1 MKIQAVLPVDKAQEN
16 SLRHLHRFRSAL
28 KTFILVV
35 IVLDRKQWPI
45 RGRTPTRA
53 LESIQSMADHSQKWN
68 DRSNNKRTRSGNSD
82 GIIAITSKL
91 DSLGCD
97 MKKLKENVHAI
108 QVGCGLCRGTH
119 LDKESRHRVGLLGYY
134 THIDNRPPF
143 SEKKP
148 ILEETISK
156 DIEKST
162 KRIAKTE
169 EWMQK
174 V

>member
-1 MKIQAVLPVDKAQEN
+1 MLN
-16 SLRHLHRFRSAL
+16 S
-28 KTFILVV
+28 
-35 IVLDRKQWPI
+35 QGPI
-45 RGRTPTRA
+45 HGRTPTRA

-119 LDKESRHRVGLLGYY
+119 LDKECPLGYY

-143 SEKKP
+143 SKKKP

-169 EWMQK
+169 EWMRK